1 MMSSI
6 KKCSFYRDSKGIG
19 MGKGLGICDFD
30 GCQSIC
36 DGDIQFCEKPD
47 TVRKYFLDQ
56 KGKEEEGAIKKE
68 LPNLKKLGSLNM
80 KSSQYKV
87 LVVDDEESIRTFIVT
102 LLSKKG
108 HRCVTAMDGAEAL
121 DKMNSDRFDAVI
133 TDIVIGKV
141 DGLTLTK
148 EILRRYPGLPIMIM
162 TGYTDDYSVEE
173 AIEAGAQEFIKKP
186 FSITEFDLRFRKM
199 MRDNEIFKHSES
211 KKNEMILNL
220 QKESM

>member
-1 MMSSI
+1 
-6 KKCSFYRDSKGIG
+6 
-19 MGKGLGICDFD
+19 MGNGLSICDFD
-30 GCQSIC
+30 GSQSTC

-87 LVVDDEESIRTFIVT
+87 LVVDDEEFIRTFIVT

-108 HRCVTAMDGAEAL
+108 HRCVTAMGGAEAL

-133 TDIVIGKV
+133 TDIVIGKM

-162 TGYTDDYSVEE
+162 TGYTNDHSVEE
-173 AIEAGAQEFIKKP
+173 AIEVGAQEFIKKP
-186 FSITEFDLRFRKM
+186 FPITEFDLRFRKM
-199 MRDNEIFKHSES
+199 MRDNEILKQSES
-211 KKNEMILNL
+211 KQNEMIFNL

>member
-1 MMSSI
+1 MDYGSFYKLSRGIMMPTT

-19 MGKGLGICDFD
+19 MGKGLGNCDFD

-36 DGDIQFCEKPD
+36 DGDTQFCEKPD
-47 TVRKYFLDQ
+47 AMRKYLLDR
-56 KGKEEEGAIKKE
+56 KGKEEGGAIKKE
-68 LPNLKKLGSLNM
+68 LPNLKILGSLNM

-148 EILRRYPGLPIMIM
+148 EILRRYPGLPI
-162 TGYTDDYSVEE
+162 YY
-173 AIEAGAQEFIKKP
+173 
-186 FSITEFDLRFRKM
+186 
-199 MRDNEIFKHSES
+199 DNDRIYR
-211 KKNEMILNL
+211 
-220 QKESM
+220 

>member
-1 MMSSI
+1 
-6 KKCSFYRDSKGIG
+6 
-19 MGKGLGICDFD
+19 MGKGLGNCDFD

-36 DGDIQFCEKPD
+36 DGDIQFCEIPD
-47 TVRKYFLDQ
+47 AMRKYLLDR

-68 LPNLKKLGSLNM
+68 LPNLKILGSLNI

-87 LVVDDEESIRTFIVT
+87 LVVDDEEPIRTFIVT

-199 MRDNEIFKHSES
+199 MRDNEILKQSES

>member
-1 MMSSI
+1 
-6 KKCSFYRDSKGIG
+6 
-19 MGKGLGICDFD
+19 
-30 GCQSIC
+30 
-36 DGDIQFCEKPD
+36 
-47 TVRKYFLDQ
+47 
-56 KGKEEEGAIKKE
+56 
-68 LPNLKKLGSLNM
+68 LKKLESLNM

-87 LVVDDEESIRTFIVT
+87 LVVDDEEFIRTFIVT

-133 TDIVIGKV
+133 TDIVIGKM
-141 DGLTLTK
+141 DGLALSK
-148 EILRRYPGLPIMIM
+148 EILRRYPGLPVMIM
-162 TGYTDDYSVEE
+162 TGYTDDYSVEK

-199 MRDNEIFKHSES
+199 MRDNEILKQSES

-220 QKESM
+220 EKESM

>member
-1 MMSSI
+1 
-6 KKCSFYRDSKGIG
+6 
-19 MGKGLGICDFD
+19 
-30 GCQSIC
+30 
-36 DGDIQFCEKPD
+36 
-47 TVRKYFLDQ
+47 
-56 KGKEEEGAIKKE
+56 
-68 LPNLKKLGSLNM
+68 
-80 KSSQYKV
+80 
-87 LVVDDEESIRTFIVT
+87 
-102 LLSKKG
+102 
-108 HRCVTAMDGAEAL
+108 MDGAEAL

-199 MRDNEIFKHSES
+199 MRDNEILK
-211 KKNEMILNL
+211 
-220 QKESM
+220 